1 MHEGCRISLEP
12 PGRRPLTSRNSAAI
26 MTSTQSGRR
35 RGRRGKRRGRAFFH
49 FSRLPISP
57 FSRKSACGPLKRHP
71 LNIKFISKNEL
82 AAHLFLQASP
92 HTHTYKKREKPHSQL
107 WVSHPRC
114 CFLPPSPQSSL
125 SDIFLTQGSPSCK
138 QVPSLSLS
146 LPSAPPTHYLQV
158 QSSPVALTDGKKSFL
173 SFLSSPLLPP
183 SPSPLLFGGRLI
195 SPNAF
200 SGRERKRRRERKR
213 EREQGK
219 RDLYRIA
226 REIYQ
231 SSSPPAPR
239 PPSPSPRYRSK
250 EQMVLDGIHEG
261 WKDLKKMGLLFS
273 LFSLCLL
280 YSFLVRWAGGLMR
293 REGGGD
299 AVLQQLCYMV
309 GSGREGND
317 LPLRAFPCRKSCQD
331 LFRHLFRLIIFRNYL
346 RLSSGTEALSFAF
359 QIKKSR
365 SQSVCVR
372 GDDPHLLF
380 DSTSHSSSQILP
392 LPSI

>member
-173 SFLSSPLLPP
+173 SFLSSPLLSCLPL
-183 SPSPLLFGGRLI
+183 PLLSCLAVGLFRQMHFRGEKGR
-195 SPNAF
+195 
-200 SGRERKRRRERKR
+200 GVER
-213 EREQGK
+213 ERERESREKETFIGSPGK
-219 RDLYRIA
+219 STKVLRRRHRAPPPPPPVTDRRNKWSLMGSTKAGRTSKKWA
-226 REIYQ
+226 
-231 SSSPPAPR
+231 SSSP
-239 PPSPSPRYRSK
+239 
-250 EQMVLDGIHEG
+250 
-261 WKDLKKMGLLFS
+261 
-273 LFSLCLL
+273 
-280 YSFLVRWAGGLMR
+280 SFLFVYYIAFLSGGL
-293 REGGGD
+293 
-299 AVLQQLCYMV
+299 V
-309 GSGREGND
+309 GS
-317 LPLRAFPCRKSCQD
+317 
-331 LFRHLFRLIIFRNYL
+331 
-346 RLSSGTEALSFAF
+346 
-359 QIKKSR
+359 
-365 SQSVCVR
+365 
-372 GDDPHLLF
+372 
-380 DSTSHSSSQILP
+380 
-392 LPSI
+392 